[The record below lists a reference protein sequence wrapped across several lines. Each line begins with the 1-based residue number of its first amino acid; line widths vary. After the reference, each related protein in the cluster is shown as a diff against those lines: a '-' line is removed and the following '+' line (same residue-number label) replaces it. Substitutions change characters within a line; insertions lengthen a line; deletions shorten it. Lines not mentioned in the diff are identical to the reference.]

1 MKDPYSKYE
10 VVEDTLSNS
19 DTSFLSATAKIAQ
32 TSDYRFRMAAMIV
45 KSGRVLGG
53 DTNSPKIS
61 PNTPP
66 KRVSTHAEIRA
77 IKGVKNTVGAT
88 MYIARLSSEGAT
100 ALSKPCVW
108 CLQHIIDAGISRIVY
123 TDNEGHGV
131 SFRTDMITWRD

>member
-10 VVEDTLSNS
+10 IIEDTLSNS

-77 IKGVKNTVGAT
+77 IRGVKNTEGST
-88 MYIARLSSEGAT
+88 MYVARLSSEGST